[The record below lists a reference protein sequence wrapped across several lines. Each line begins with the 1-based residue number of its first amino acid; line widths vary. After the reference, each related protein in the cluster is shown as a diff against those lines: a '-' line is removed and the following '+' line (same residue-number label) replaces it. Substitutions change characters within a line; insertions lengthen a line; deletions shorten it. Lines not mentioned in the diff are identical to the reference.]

1 MSGRPPDATPTMN
14 AATPAAL
21 LEPAPISLRS
31 SEGLGWDG
39 FAATLLGIRPGTYRV
54 PAMAHHRINVHVGA
68 PARTNC
74 VCDGRRASRI
84 QAHGDADVIPAGL
97 VGMWTDDADCRILR
111 IAVSD
116 TFVRRISE
124 QVGATAAQIEP
135 RLQWR
140 DLRVQHLASA
150 LGAELEAEETSDPLY
165 AESLCT
171 ALVVRLLSSSRGV
184 AAAAADSART
194 LAPRVAARVIDYI
207 EAHLHRQLTLAELAT
222 QAGLSVPHFNVLFRA
237 TVGVPVHRYVVQ
249 RRVERAKTLLLEGR
263 RSASQIALEVGFAH
277 QSHMTRWMHR
287 LLGLTPR
294 EIARAGR
301 ASADLLPM

>member
-1 MSGRPPDATPTMN
+1 MN

-21 LEPAPISLRS
+21 LEPAPVSLRS

-68 PARTNC
+68 PVRANC
-74 VCDGRRASRI
+74 VCDGRRYSRI

-97 VGMWTDDADCRILR
+97 PGMWTDDAACRILR
-111 IAVSD
+111 IAISEG
-116 TFVRRISE
+116 FVRRIGE
-124 QVGATAAQIEP
+124 QVGSRVVEIAP

-140 DLRVQHLASA
+140 DTRVQHLAAA
-150 LGAELEAEETSDPLY
+150 LGAELEAEDTSDALY

-171 ALVVRLLSSSRGV
+171 ALVVRLLRSSRDV
-184 AAAAADSART
+184 LTDRANSTRT

-207 EAHLHRQLTLAELAT
+207 EAHLHQRLTLAELAAQT
-222 QAGLSVPHFNVLFRA
+222 GLSVPHFNVLFRA
-237 TVGVPVHRYVVQ
+237 TLGVPVHRYVVQ

-263 RSASQIALEVGFAH
+263 RSASQIALDVGFAH
-277 QSHMTRWMHR
+277 QSHMTQWMQR
-287 LLGLTPR
+287 LLGVTPR
-294 EIARAGR
+294 DIARAGR
-301 ASADLLPM
+301 VAAVSSDTFAT